1 MTIQKLKKFL
11 IKKNYYYVIFFIFI
25 LSVYDTFTNSYIL
38 LRNNYQKR
46 MLEYGGYCDK
56 QAYGFIK
63 FINYKYK
70 HLVNLN
76 INVLSFANYATAEAY
91 FFDTTKLRS
100 ENYLILISPLEEELN
115 KIYLKKYKVIEKQ
128 FNCYFLKKNA

>member
-11 IKKNYYYVIFFIFI
+11 IIKNYYYVIFFIFI

-46 MLEYGGYCDK
+46 MLQYSGYCDK

-63 FINYKYK
+63 FINDKYK

-91 FFDTTKLRS
+91 FFDTTKFRS
-100 ENYLILISPLEEELN
+100 ENYLILISPLEGELN

>member
-1 MTIQKLKKFL
+1 MVNKKFNKFL

-25 LSVYDTFTNSYIL
+25 LFVYDAFTNSYIL
-38 LRNNYQKR
+38 LRNNYQNR
-46 MLEYGGYCDK
+46 MLQYAGYCDK

-63 FINYKYK
+63 FTNDKYK
-70 HLVNLN
+70 KLINLN

-91 FFDTTKLRS
+91 FFDTSKPRS
-100 ENYLILISPLEEELN
+100 EDYLILISPLEVDLN
-115 KIYLKKYKVIEKQ
+115 KIYLKKYKIIDKQ